1 MSCILWRT
9 WRKTILNCGLNFAN
23 TYRWDCLTSIVLY
36 MVNKGRNNNLTGQN
50 VSITCCNCELPHIFL
65 YNSVRGTNTRHSVYR
80 VGRWACGRFVFRLVI
95 NRDLL
100 CPSRDTD
107 IYYSLSRSVSSYLL
121 TYICQNSIV
130 PNGTLF
136 LFFLCVHKAAKN
148 VEQLLLLMFE
158 LSLHL
163 MFLMFLYWFYIICY
177 V

>member
-1 MSCILWRT
+1 
-9 WRKTILNCGLNFAN
+9 
-23 TYRWDCLTSIVLY
+23 

-50 VSITCCNCELPHIFL
+50 TLFA
-65 YNSVRGTNTRHSVYR
+65 
-80 VGRWACGRFVFRLVI
+80 GRWACGRFVFRLVI

-107 IYYSLSRSVSSYLL
+107 IYSSLSRSVSSYLL

-158 LSLHL
+158 LSSDL
-163 MFLMFLYWFYIICY
+163 MFRYLMFLY
-177 V
+177 